1 MQYINAPNIILGI
14 ANPLDPDNTNN
25 PVILILKY
33 YLYKCRCLGDKPS
46 INGSTKYLKYCI
58 KIEQITINVLFPTK
72 KEYICKKLLIYC
84 MLRPQFSKIFTNEN
98 HFFSVGVF
106 PKTDAINSL

>member
-25 PVILILKY
+25 QVILILKY

-46 INGSTKYLKYCI
+46 INGGIKYLKYCI
-58 KIEQITINVLFPTK
+58 KIEKTTINFLSSTQKNIQNVRRKWLPFVPGVW
-72 KEYICKKLLIYC
+72 Y
-84 MLRPQFSKIFTNEN
+84 
-98 HFFSVGVF
+98 FSVVLQNVGF
-106 PKTDAINSL
+106 IN